1 MAKLKT
7 TPRSTQVKLM
17 KRDSAL
23 VYNKGVGIHTLIS
36 PYSMALIE
44 KSRNGEPI
52 PQNVDTNDLIFAE
65 LFLTFL
71 ELSEKYN
78 ATIDYKSS
86 PNDFS

>member
-23 VYNKGVGIHTLIS
+23 VYNKGVGIHSLVS
-36 PYSMALIE
+36 PYIMALIE

-52 PQNVDTNDLIFAE
+52 PKNVDTNDLIFAE
-65 LFLTFL
+65 LFVTYLQL
-71 ELSEKYN
+71 AEKYG
-78 ATIDYKSS
+78 ATLDDKSS

>member
-36 PYSMALIE
+36 PYIMALIE